1 MLASTPSVTVGIA
14 NESVI
19 LPTQH
24 PPGITNEAAIIPT
37 QHLSGITNESVMLP
51 TQHHPGITNESAL
64 IPTLGGYQTP
74 VHSEIGRSDQDSVDG
89 DRLGQDSVDGN
100 QPDSGIDDFDSNTER
115 SKVKILSIQPH
126 ISLLINF

>member
-1 MLASTPSVTVGIA
+1 MLASTPSATVGIA

-37 QHLSGITNESVMLP
+37 HHL
-51 TQHHPGITNESAL
+51 PGITNESAF
-64 IPTLGGYQTP
+64 IPTLGGYHTP
-74 VHSEIGRSDQDSVDG
+74 VHSEIGRPDQDSVDG
-89 DRLGQDSVDGN
+89 DMLGQDSVDGN

-115 SKVKILSIQPH
+115 NKVKVLSIQPPH
-126 ISLLINF
+126 IKFTN